1 MERKLIGAVNVNT
14 WIDAR
19 DRKSGLA
26 NWLTVSPLY
35 PLLPFFLLFSLSLSL
50 DVFVL
55 PLSLHPPRAIVL
67 CRSFFHLFSFL
78 VPPGSFE
85 GSTLSQRCQFTDS
98 PGIERSI
105 LHLAASLDFWFE
117 WLQSGGIRL
126 SCTACESPAELTES
140 PCRRITRHR
149 ALSAGYLSWRSSQTL
164 EKCVFFCP
172 LSWFSW
178 FFWLSR
184 FLAFFFFFVSVGILE
199 YF

>member
-35 PLLPFFLLFSLSLSL
+35 PLLPFFLLFPFLFPSLG
-50 DVFVL
+50 VFLFRSTPVC
-55 PLSLHPPRAIVL
+55 HPTIVL
-67 CRSFFHLFSFL
+67 CRSFFHLFFFL
-78 VPPGSFE
+78 ASSLPLSGSFE
-85 GSTLSQRCQFTDS
+85 RSTLSQRCQFTDS

-149 ALSAGYLSWRSSQTL
+149 ALSAFRGYLSWRWSQTL
-164 EKCVFFCP
+164 EKCISSFWASF
-172 LSWFSW
+172 LDFSNYRD
-178 FFWLSR
+178 FWL
-184 FLAFFFFFVSVGILE
+184 FWSV
-199 YF
+199 F